1 MTLVKVFPPLFFA
14 DVVVV
19 AVYFDGGKREPGKT
33 WLEGSLNVTR
43 PCIDRVIE
51 LSIRAELDEAK
62 PSSEFSR
69 LYSVFAARDQFPRN
83 VSSGVV
89 RGGTADGGNRVKRS
103 IPSLN

>member
-1 MTLVKVFPPLFFA
+1 MTSVKVFAPFLLMLLLLLFISTEE
-14 DVVVV
+14 
-19 AVYFDGGKREPGKT
+19 REREKT
-33 WLEGSLNVTR
+33 WLEGSLNVTP
-43 PCIDRVIE
+43 PCIDRVIA

-62 PSSEFSR
+62 PSSEYSR

-89 RGGTADGGNRVKRS
+89 RGGTADAGNRVKRS